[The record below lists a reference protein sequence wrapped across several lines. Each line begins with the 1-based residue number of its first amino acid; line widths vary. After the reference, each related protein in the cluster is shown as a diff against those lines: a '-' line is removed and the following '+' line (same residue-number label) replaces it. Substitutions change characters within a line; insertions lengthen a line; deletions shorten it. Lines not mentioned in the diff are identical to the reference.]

1 MDYDHTISWF
11 QTKIGTYDKA
21 NWERIVEKHEIS
33 LLPDLQKIQHLR
45 SVRVRT
51 DLIDVDL
58 VRGST
63 FSKAKPGYHWTQVTR
78 KAILRVLLFPIY
90 WQWWQQQTSFILWLF
105 FVMLYFSQLI
115 SLSFYLSDRTDD
127 MKDIPFTEAIS
138 PVIIM
143 ILLGE
148 VYIHVVST
156 NFTKPSNHLVKKK
169 RKVRKRSNGRKK
181 RKGSKEENAQNVP
194 QQQENHATKTVETVR
209 QRKVQDSVKEEQPEE
224 AKCQEDAEERQDKPS
239 SGRDSSTGDTS
250 SGSDSSS
257 DSSTSSISDSENGN
271 DLNDEN
277 PFHTA
282 PSTAVNKGQNSHFD
296 LRPSPVEET
305 VMVSVWDGN
314 SFKKVKMTLL
324 EISST
329 IVQKVDSHQVTND
342 YFPVGILSAV
352 FLSLLPMFFRIYK
365 KGLPDIPDTLNGA
378 SSFSHQ
384 LFIAMCGSHS
394 RSQLVVLINMVSR
407 FSLSF
412 SFFFLL
418 CVAERAY
425 RMRYLYA
432 KYFGAL
438 TSARKARRNCLPH
451 FRLHKVRHIKTWLSL
466 RSFLKKRGPQRSV
479 DTIMSSSFL
488 LGLVFVVITC
498 IQFIKYNGISDK
510 DSFIS
515 YYFNWEVTAW
525 TMIIGIYLIRFLTLG
540 AEINL
545 KYRNNTV
552 LLTEQIN
559 LYLQMEYTPQKKEE
573 LSIANN
579 VLKLAS
585 KLLKELE
592 SPFKI
597 SGFIMSPLLSNIIR
611 VVVLSL
617 FSGVM
622 SDILGFRLKL
632 WKIKAE

>member
-1 MDYDHTISWF
+1 MDYDSTISWF

-21 NWERIVEKHEIS
+21 NWERVVEKHEIS

-45 SVRVRT
+45 SVQVRT

-63 FSKAKPGYHWTQVTR
+63 FSKAKPAYHWTQVTR
-78 KAILRVLLFPIY
+78 KGILRVLLFPIY
-90 WQWWQQQTSFILWLF
+90 WRWWQQQTSFICWLF
-105 FVMLYFSQLI
+105 FFVLYFSQLI
-115 SLSFYLSDRTDD
+115 GLGFYFSDQKGE
-127 MKDIPFTEAIS
+127 MKDIPFAEAIS

-143 ILLGE
+143 VLLGE
-148 VYIHVVST
+148 IYIHVVST
-156 NFTKPSNHLVKKK
+156 NFTKPSNRLVKKK
-169 RKVRKRSNGRKK
+169 RKARKNANGRKK
-181 RKGSKEENAQNVP
+181 RKESKEERDAFEEKDSP
-194 QQQENHATKTVETVR
+194 RNHAADKDHKLDEEKQEEKTAPV
-209 QRKVQDSVKEEQPEE
+209 SEEGGE
-224 AKCQEDAEERQDKPS
+224 AEERHEKHPY
-239 SGRDSSTGDTS
+239 GRDSSTGDTS
-250 SGSDSSS
+250 SGSDTST
-257 DSSTSSISDSENGN
+257 DSSTSSISDAENGVN
-271 DLNDEN
+271 DLDDEN
-277 PFHTA
+277 PFET
-282 PSTAVNKGQNSHFD
+282 PSNEKLQEKPKSNLNIG
-296 LRPSPVEET
+296 RSPVEET

-314 SFKKVKMTLL
+314 TFKKVKMTLL
-324 EISST
+324 EISSA
-329 IVQKVDSHQVTND
+329 IVKKVDSHHIKSD
-342 YFPVGILSAV
+342 YFPVGILSAL
-352 FLSLLPMFFRIYK
+352 FLALLPMFYRIK
-365 KGLPDIPDTLNGA
+365 QKGLPVVPESMDDTTSA
-378 SSFSHQ
+378 THQ
-384 LFIAMCGSHS
+384 LIAIVLGTSLKP
-394 RSQLVVLINMVSR
+394 QLVVLISMLSR

-479 DTIMSSSFL
+479 DTIMSSSFVV
-488 LGLVFVVITC
+488 GLIFVVITC
-498 IQFIKYNGISDK
+498 IQLIKYNGISDK
-510 DSFIS
+510 DFFLS
-515 YYFNWEVTAW
+515 YYLNWEVTAW
-525 TMIIGIYLIRFLTLG
+525 TMVIGIYLMRFLTLG
-540 AEINL
+540 AEINM

-559 LYLQMEYTPQKKEE
+559 LYLQMEHAPHKKEE

-622 SDILGFRLKL
+622 SDVLGFRLKL